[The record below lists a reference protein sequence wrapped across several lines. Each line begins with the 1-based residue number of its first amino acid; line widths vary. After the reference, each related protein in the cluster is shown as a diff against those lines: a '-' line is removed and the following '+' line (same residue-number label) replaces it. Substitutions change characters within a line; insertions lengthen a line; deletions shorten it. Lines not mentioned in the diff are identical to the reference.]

1 MLERGQT
8 ERHID
13 RQTDRQTD
21 RLFGREFILAVQL
34 TFVSP
39 AKMAKP
45 IDMPYRGLIPVG
57 PRKNV
62 LHGGRDPLR
71 VGAIFGVVQ
80 PTETHRELF
89 LLQYT
94 PQKGSESYSDFI
106 SVVARRLKITAFEI
120 TNKIN
125 RCTDTM

>member
-57 PRKNV
+57 PRNHV

-71 VGAIFGVVQ
+71 LGAIFGVVHPLKHTGSCSYCSIRRKRDQ
-80 PTETHRELF
+80 NHIQI
-89 LLQYT
+89 LLA
-94 PQKGSESYSDFI
+94 S
-106 SVVARRLKITAFEI
+106 
-120 TNKIN
+120 
-125 RCTDTM
+125 